1 MFRRKVLPVAEI
13 VNRHLRE
20 KGLEMPL
27 YQRRTIDAW
36 EKVCGEVVARHTTHK
51 YIRNQTLFV
60 GISRPALR
68 SELSMMRQE
77 ILQKLVDEVG
87 HKVVYDIK
95 IVG

>member
-60 GISRPALR
+60 GISSPALR